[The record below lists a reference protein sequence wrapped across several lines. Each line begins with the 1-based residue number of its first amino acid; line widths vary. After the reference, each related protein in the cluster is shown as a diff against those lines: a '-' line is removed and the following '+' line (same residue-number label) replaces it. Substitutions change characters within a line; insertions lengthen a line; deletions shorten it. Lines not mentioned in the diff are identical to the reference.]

1 MLSEDKKIKTRAQL
15 KEYIEADCRRYPLY
29 GRRYLSYM
37 MQLSE
42 GAIIRKHMVLLRKT
56 EYYINTGKKFRE
68 FIYRARLMHF
78 QNKHCIHIPLNVCGK
93 GLTIPHVFPL
103 GMNGNV
109 TVGEN
114 CRMMPF
120 AKLAGS
126 DKIGDKAPTIG
137 NNVTLGIDCTVVG
150 DVYIADGITIG
161 AGAIVTKS
169 FYEPG
174 IHIAGVPAKKVGEA
188 KTE

>member
-1 MLSEDKKIKTRAQL
+1 MLPEDKKIKTKAQL
-15 KEYIEADCRRYPLY
+15 KEYIEADCARYPLY
-29 GRRYLSYM
+29 GRRYLSYLL
-37 MQLSE
+37 QLSE

-56 EYYINTGKKFRE
+56 EYYINTGKRCRE
-68 FIYRARLMHF
+68 FIYRLRLMRF
-78 QNKHCIHIPLNVCGK
+78 QRKHCMHIPLNVCGK
-93 GLTIPHVFPL
+93 GLMIPHVFPL

-126 DKIGDKAPTIG
+126 DTALDKAPTIG

-174 IHIAGVPAKKVGEA
+174 IHIAGVPARKVGESKA
-188 KTE
+188 D

>member
-1 MLSEDKKIKTRAQL
+1 MLPEDKKIKTKAML
-15 KEYIEADCRRYPLY
+15 KEYIEADCGWFSLR
-29 GRRYLSYM
+29 GRRYISYLL
-37 MQLSE
+37 QISE
-42 GAIIRKHMVLLRKT
+42 GAIIRRHTVLLRTT
-56 EYYINTGKKFRE
+56 EYYINTGKKLRA

-78 QNKHCIHIPLNVCGK
+78 QNKHFIHIPLNVCGK
-93 GLTIPHVFPL
+93 GLMIPHVLPL

-120 AKLAGS
+120 AKLAG
-126 DKIGDKAPTIG
+126 DDVVDKAPTIG

-150 DVYIADGITIG
+150 DVYLADGITVG
-161 AGAIVTKS
+161 AGSIVTKS

-174 IHIAGVPAKKVGEA
+174 IVIAGVPARKVSGPKE
-188 KTE
+188 